1 MKNNFLTTFLTWVMA
16 AGLLLSMFFSV
27 KFFFQTKELRTC
39 QMEIS
44 RYQSTHNGLNVLL
57 NDLVDYS
64 RRDRGIEP
72 ILESVGVRVTRTPQG
87 ATTNK
92 PAAK

>member
-1 MKNNFLTTFLTWVMA
+1 MKNNLITTILTWVLA

-27 KFFFQTKELRTC
+27 KFFFQTKQFRTC

-44 RYQSTHNGLNVLL
+44 RYQNTHNGLNVLL
-57 NDLVDYS
+57 NDLVEYS

-72 ILESVGVRVTRTPQG
+72 ILESVGVRVTRTAPG